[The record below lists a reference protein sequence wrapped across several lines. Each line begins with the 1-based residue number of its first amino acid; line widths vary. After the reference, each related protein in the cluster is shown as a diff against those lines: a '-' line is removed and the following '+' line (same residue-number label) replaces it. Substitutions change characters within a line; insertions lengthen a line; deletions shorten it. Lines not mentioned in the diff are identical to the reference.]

1 MTRMYL
7 ELQPMLFLAVFLY
20 LWIHPLHQG
29 VSLHQHVCEGGACE
43 DADNL
48 GLEILIH
55 SIGTEITSKVEDPKF
70 TMLFLSPPYCEARDV
85 VKEHQ
90 LFREPLTKRRRLTF
104 KHTGLWYFAPC
115 ANIIFFKDPHRKQ
128 SNKKTKTRKNR
139 KINNPEDQ

>member
-1 MTRMYL
+1 MMRMYL

-29 VSLHQHVCEGGACE
+29 VSLHQHVCERGACE

-70 TMLFLSPPYCEARDV
+70 TMLFLFPPYCEAKDV
-85 VKEHQ
+85 VKELQ
-90 LFREPLTKRRRLTF
+90 LSREPLTKRRRLTF
-104 KHTGLWYFAPC
+104 KHTGPWYFAPC
-115 ANIIFFKDPHRKQ
+115 ANMFFF
-128 SNKKTKTRKNR
+128 
-139 KINNPEDQ
+139 